1 MYTHDNILKVY
12 RNNGEVFFFFFCN
25 VQSHDF
31 EFKEEES
38 NFAKNIGTYLEL
50 ISEVKNEFLKSE
62 IAKDNG

>member
-1 MYTHDNILKVY
+1 MV
-12 RNNGEVFFFFFCN
+12 RWFFFFFCN

-62 IAKDNG
+62 IAKDNGYALSTLRTI